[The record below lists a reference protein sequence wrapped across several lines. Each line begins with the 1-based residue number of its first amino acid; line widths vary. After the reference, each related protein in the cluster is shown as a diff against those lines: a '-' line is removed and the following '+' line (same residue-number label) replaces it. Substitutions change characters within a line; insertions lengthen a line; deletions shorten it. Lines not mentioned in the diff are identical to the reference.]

1 MIYKKLIYLCVL
13 LFLISCNSEQKI
25 NENVNS
31 KVEIDSSFTEIVA
44 DSINAEQKEKN
55 TKKWNL
61 RKPTDTKNTKVTRI
75 INIISQN
82 VDYAHEG
89 GGRKSADI
97 MSLVWDVV
105 YNDDTVSDELK
116 FELLHI
122 MSYYKESARRPFR
135 AYLFSEIREHN
146 PKVLANIEFAIPFI
160 LCHYCQ
166 STEVVKII
174 KNTPT
179 KLENEDIPP
188 YYIEHNK
195 KIWEIIEQV
204 DTSKEEDKIL
214 NSYNRNHFIIDYYLK
229 RKYPQLPKSMEYPH
243 QD

>member
-25 NENVNS
+25 NENVNT
-31 KVEIDSSFTEIVA
+31 KVEIDSSSTEIVA
-44 DSINAEQKEKN
+44 DSINAEQKEKS

-61 RKPTDTKNTKVTRI
+61 RKPTDTKNAKVTRI

-89 GGRKSADI
+89 GGGKSADI
-97 MSLVWDVV
+97 MSLVWNLV

-135 AYLFSEIREHN
+135 THLFTEIKKHN
-146 PKVLANIEFAIPFI
+146 PKVLANIEFAIPFV
-160 LCHYCQ
+160 LCYYCQ
-166 STEVVKII
+166 NTDVIKII
-174 KNTPT
+174 KNRP
-179 KLENEDIPP
+179 KQVENEEIPP

-195 KIWEIIEQV
+195 EIWEIINQV

-214 NSYNRNHFIIDYYLK
+214 SSYNSNRFIIDYYLK

>member
-25 NENVNS
+25 NENVNT
-31 KVEIDSSFTEIVA
+31 KIEIDSSSTETIA
-44 DSINAEQKEKN
+44 DGINADQKEKS

-61 RKPTDTKNTKVTRI
+61 RKPTDTKNAKVIRI

-97 MSLVWDVV
+97 MSLVWNLV

-135 AYLFSEIREHN
+135 AYLFSEIEKGN

-166 STEVVKII
+166 STEMVKII
-174 KNTPT
+174 KNKPRQ
-179 KLENEDIPP
+179 LENEDIPP
-188 YYIEHNK
+188 YYIEYNE
-195 KIWEIIEQV
+195 KIWKIIEQV
-204 DTSKEEDKIL
+204 DISKEEDKIL
-214 NSYNRNHFIIDYYLK
+214 NSSKSNSLIIDYLK
-229 RKYPQLPKSMEYPH
+229 RKYPQLPKSMQHPY
-243 QD
+243 QY